1 MRQQHEITARARQM
15 YLLVEKYF
23 SSNLSRKV
31 FCERES
37 ITYSTFQW
45 WLGQYRQNESSR
57 ATHRPEKVDNFVP
70 IHVTVPEPSDARPA
84 ACHIEY
90 PNGVV
95 VRLGHADVHLISQL
109 VQAGNN

>member
-1 MRQQHEITARARQM
+1 MRRHGEMTARARQM
-15 YLLVEKYF
+15 YSLVERYF

-31 FCERES
+31 FCEREG

-57 ATHRPEKVDNFVP
+57 ATEHVDNFVP
-70 IHVTVPEPSDARPA
+70 IHVTVPKTSDTHPS

-95 VRLGHADVHLISQL
+95 VRLEHADVHLISQL
-109 VQAGNN
+109 VQSGNK

>member
-1 MRQQHEITARARQM
+1 MRQHPEMTARARQM
-15 YLLVEKYF
+15 YTLIEKYF
-23 SSNLSRKV
+23 LSNLSRKV
-31 FCERES
+31 FCEREG

-45 WLGQYRQNESSR
+45 WLGQYRQKESGR
-57 ATHRPEKVDNFVP
+57 ATHSAEQVDNFVP
-70 IHVTVPEPSDARPA
+70 IHVTVPDASDVRLS

-95 VRLGHADVHLISQL
+95 VQLGHADVHLISQL